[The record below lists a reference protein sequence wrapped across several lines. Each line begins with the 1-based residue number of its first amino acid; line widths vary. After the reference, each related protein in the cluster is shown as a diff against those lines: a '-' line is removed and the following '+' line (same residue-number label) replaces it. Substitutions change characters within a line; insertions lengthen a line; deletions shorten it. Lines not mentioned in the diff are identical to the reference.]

1 MAEAMLGE
9 PSDVSRVLFVP
20 DYNTAAVAMQG
31 VYQTQG
37 QIWTLVVPKIDMI
50 PDLFTLEE
58 ASSLLQQGA
67 LRMNWTCYDADRQ
80 RVILTAIGAYQLE
93 EVLKASA
100 RLRERKVP
108 HTVIY
113 MLEPGRFRT
122 PRSDREKA
130 GMAAPHLLAG
140 LYPPSVPARIFVTHT
155 RPESIMGILQ
165 PLHTGAARTAALG
178 YINHGGTLSVPG
190 MLFVNHCTWAHI
202 LLDVARLLDMS
213 VAGLLTDQEMAAIN
227 GQAFPEGV
235 IF

>member
-1 MAEAMLGE
+1 LDE
-9 PSDVSRVLFVP
+9 
-20 DYNTAAVAMQG
+20 
-31 VYQTQG
+31 
-37 QIWTLVVPKIDMI
+37 I
-50 PDLFTLEE
+50 
-58 ASSLLQQGA
+58 
-67 LRMNWTCYDADRQ
+67 
-80 RVILTAIGAYQLE
+80 
-93 EVLKASA
+93 LKASA
-100 RLRERKVP
+100 GLRERRVP

-113 MLEPGRFRT
+113 MLEPRRFRT

-130 GMAAPHLLAG
+130 RMAAPHLLAG

-178 YINHGGTLSVPG
+178 YINQGGTLSVPG

>member
-9 PSDVSRVLFVP
+9 PADVSRVMFVP
-20 DYNTAAVAMQG
+20 DYNTASAVMHRL
-31 VYQTQG
+31 YQTQG

-122 PRSDREKA
+122 PRSEREKA
-130 GMAAPHLLAG
+130 SMAAPHLLAG

-155 RPESIMGILQ
+155 RPESLLGVLQ
-165 PLHTGAARTAALG
+165 PLHTGTGRTEALG

-190 MLFVNHCTWAHI
+190 ILFVNRCTWAHI
-202 LLDVARLLDMS
+202 LLEAALTLGLPRED
-213 VAGLLTDQEMAAIN
+213 LLT
-227 GQAFPEGV
+227 PEEIAVLDGIASPEEV